1 MNDDHQ
7 LEQLD
12 HLHERR
18 FQGGPDRLRSA
29 ERVALLEVSR
39 VAALSIEGLTIRSVL
54 DVGTGTGIFAE
65 AFAALGIE
73 VTGVDVNAELLA
85 VAQQHVPTGQFR
97 EAPMEQLPFPDRSF
111 DLVFLG
117 HVLHEADNFLT
128 ALQEARRVARNRV
141 AVLEWP
147 YREEPK
153 GPPLE
158 HRLKSSVVEDLATR
172 ARYQQVETS
181 HLQHMD
187 FYRLT
192 P

>member
-1 MNDDHQ
+1 LTKTDHQ
-7 LEQLD
+7 PE
-12 HLHERR
+12 HLHDRR
-18 FQGGPDRLRSA
+18 FQGGPDRLRA
-29 ERVALLEVSR
+29 PDRVELLEVSR
-39 VAALSIEGLTIRSVL
+39 VVALSIEGLTVKSML

-65 AFAALGIE
+65 AFAASGIE
-73 VTGVDVNAELLA
+73 VTGIDVNAELLA
-85 VAQQHVPTGQFR
+85 IAQQYVPAGKFR

-117 HVLHEADNFLT
+117 HVLHEADNFIV
-128 ALQEARRVARNRV
+128 ALQEARRVTRSRV
-141 AVLEWP
+141 AILEWP

-158 HRLKSSVVEDLATR
+158 HRLKPSAVEDFATK
-172 ARYQQVETS
+172 AGYTQIETQ

>member
-1 MNDDHQ
+1 MTNADHQ
-7 LEQLD
+7 PE
-12 HLHERR
+12 HLHDRR
-18 FQGGPDRLRSA
+18 FQGGPDRLRA
-29 ERVALLEVSR
+29 PDRVELLELARVVALSL
-39 VAALSIEGLTIRSVL
+39 EGLTVTSVL

-65 AFAALGIE
+65 AFAALGMS
-73 VTGVDVNAELLA
+73 VTGIDVNVELLA
-85 VAQQHVPTGQFR
+85 VAQQHVPSGQFR

-128 ALQEARRVARNRV
+128 ALQEARCVARNRV
-141 AVLEWP
+141 AILEWP
-147 YREEPK
+147 YREEQK

-158 HRLKSSVVEDLATR
+158 HRLKPSAVEDFATS
-172 ARYQQVETS
+172 AGYTQIETQ